1 MLRTRIVT
9 GLVLAA
15 GLAGALFLL
24 PPLWLFFFMLSIAVL
39 ASIEWARLF
48 QLKSKPAMATFAAA
62 VALASFALYLMQDY
76 GIGLLLFGTVLW
88 CVLALHVI
96 RSKGGARFSIAYPVI
111 AVAALSFAVFSI
123 SHLLLH
129 AHFFWAL
136 GLFAV
141 VCLADIAAYFSGK
154 RFGRRPLAPSISPGK
169 TVEGLIGAL
178 LAVFAAALASGTL
191 LWENQFLQVIL
202 WGAVCLIAAM
212 FSVIGDLFVSLNKRR
227 ANVKDSGNLIPGHG
241 GVLDRI
247 DSTLAASPI
256 YALCVLT
263 LFK

>member
-1 MLRTRIVT
+1 MLRTRFVT
-9 GLVLAA
+9 ALVLVGGLV
-15 GLAGALFLL
+15 GALFLL
-24 PPLWLFFFMLSIAVL
+24 PPMLLFFVLLSIAVL
-39 ASIEWARLF
+39 GSIEWAKLI
-48 QLKSKPAMATFAAA
+48 QLKSKAATAALATA

-76 GIGLLLFGTVLW
+76 GIGILFFGTVFW
-88 CVLALHVI
+88 CVLAMRVFL
-96 RSKGGARFSIAYPVI
+96 SKNKERVSIAHSVI
-111 AVAALSFAVFSI
+111 AAAALSLAVFSI
-123 SHLLLH
+123 SHLLLRTH
-129 AHFFWAL
+129 SLWTL

-169 TVEGLIGAL
+169 TVEGLVGAL

-191 LWENQFLQVIL
+191 LWENQFLQILL
-202 WGAVCLIAAM
+202 WGAVCLIAAA

-227 ANVKDSGNLIPGHG
+227 ANVKNSGNLLPGHG

-247 DSTLAASPI
+247 DSTLGASPV

-263 LFK
+263 LFN